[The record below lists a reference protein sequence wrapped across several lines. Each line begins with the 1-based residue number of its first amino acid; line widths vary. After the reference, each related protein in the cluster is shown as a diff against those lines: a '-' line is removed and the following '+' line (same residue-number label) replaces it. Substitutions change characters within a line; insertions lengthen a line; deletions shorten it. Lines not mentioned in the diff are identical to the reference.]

1 AWESGYDGTGV
12 KIAVLDTGVDKTHD
26 DLRTQVVGEKNFSA
40 SPDAVDR
47 VGHGTHV
54 ASIAVGT
61 GAKSG
66 GTYKGVAPG
75 AKVISG
81 KVLDDD
87 GYGDDSAVIAG
98 MEWAAAEGAD
108 VVNLSLGSGDTP
120 GIDPVEATVN
130 KLTAEKGILFA
141 VAAGNDGR
149 FGAETVGSP

>member
-1 AWESGYDGTGV
+1 MAGRVTQGEPGPQRPQIGADKAWESGFDGTGV

-26 DLRTQVVGEKNFSA
+26 DLRTQVVDEKNFSP

-66 GTYKGVAPG
+66 GKYKGVAPG

-81 KVLDDD
+81 KVL
-87 GYGDDSAVIAG
+87 GRRGLRDDSAIIAA
-98 MEWAAAEGAD
+98 W
-108 VVNLSLGSGDTP
+108 SGPPPRAPTSSTSAS
-120 GIDPVEATVN
+120 ATV
-130 KLTAEKGILFA
+130 TAPA
-141 VAAGNDGR
+141 STR
-149 FGAETVGSP
+149 WRRR